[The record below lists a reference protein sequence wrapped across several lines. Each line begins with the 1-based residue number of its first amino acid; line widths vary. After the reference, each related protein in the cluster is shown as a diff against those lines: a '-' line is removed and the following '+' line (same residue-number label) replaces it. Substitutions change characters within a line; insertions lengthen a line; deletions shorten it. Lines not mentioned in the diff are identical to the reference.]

1 MTYRIRTTN
10 RSVPLDEAHLG
21 SWGDRLFLWL
31 YDHRG
36 ALLAGGGVVVLAA
49 VVVGGVLWTD
59 QRRMSES
66 TDMLNKA
73 SRLIWERPS
82 DNPTEAEQK
91 LKVAVAIFK
100 ELGDKYP
107 RTPAASMGLYNLG
120 NALVLQ
126 QDVSG
131 AIEAYQKAMLAY
143 AGQPM
148 MTGLLQ
154 QRLGYAYLQKGDREA
169 AAKAL
174 IAVTEIPGA
183 LNRDHALFELA
194 RLEEVQGRP
203 EGAIAH
209 YQEVVKSYPGSPLAS
224 EATVRM
230 KVMEV
235 KKSADS
241 LPPPTAQPPAP
252 AAAGAKPAP
261 AKASKAKSAKPAG
274 SEKSTGSGKSPGSEQ
289 KAP

>member
-1 MTYRIRTTN
+1 M
-10 RSVPLDEAHLG
+10 
-21 SWGDRLFLWL
+21 
-31 YDHRG
+31 
-36 ALLAGGGVVVLAA
+36 LLAAA
-49 VVVGGVLWTD
+49 VIGGVLWTD
-59 QRRMSES
+59 QRRIAES
-66 TDMLNKA
+66 TDLLNKA
-73 SRLIWERPS
+73 SRLMWERPS
-82 DNPTEAEQK
+82 DNPVEAEQK
-91 LKVAVAIFK
+91 LKVAVAVFK

-120 NALVLQ
+120 NALVQ
-126 QDVSG
+126 QNDVAG
-131 AIEAYQKAMLAY
+131 AIEVYQKAMLAY
-143 AGQPM
+143 ASQPM
-148 MTGLLQ
+148 MTGLIQ

-174 IAVTEIPGA
+174 VAVTEIPGA

-194 RLEEVQGRP
+194 RLEEAQGRP

-209 YQEVVKSYPGSPLAS
+209 YQDIVKSYPGSPLAS

-241 LPPPTAQPPAP
+241 LPPLTAPPPAP
-252 AAAGAKPAP
+252 TAAGAKPAP
-261 AKASKAKSAKPAG
+261 AKASKAKSAKPASSDKPAG
-274 SEKSTGSGKSPGSEQ
+274 SEK

>member
-10 RSVPLDEAHLG
+10 RSVPLDEAHLD

-36 ALLAGGGVVVLAA
+36 ALLAGGAVVLLTVA
-49 VVVGGVLWTD
+49 VVGGVLWTD
-59 QRRMSES
+59 QRRITES
-66 TDMLNKA
+66 TGMLNKA
-73 SRLIWERPS
+73 SRLIWERQS
-82 DNPTEAEQK
+82 DNPVEAEQK
-91 LKVAVAIFK
+91 LKVAVAVLK

-120 NALVLQ
+120 NALVQ
-126 QDVSG
+126 QNDVAG
-131 AIEAYQKAMLAY
+131 AIEVYQKAMLAY

-148 MTGLLQ
+148 MTGLIQ

-194 RLEEVQGRP
+194 RLEEAQGRP

-209 YQEVVKSYPGSPLAS
+209 YQEIVKSYPGSPLAS

-241 LPPPTAQPPAP
+241 LPPPAAPPSAP
-252 AAAGAKPAP
+252 AAVGAKPAP
-261 AKASKAKSAKPAG
+261 AKSSKAKSAKPASSDKPAG
-274 SEKSTGSGKSPGSEQ
+274 SEK